1 MDAHGDALLT
11 IQDLHLEITRLG
23 HTVAVLNGVNL
34 QLRRG
39 EIVGLVGETG
49 SGKTLTAMSILRL
62 LPPGA
67 RLTQG
72 RILIDGE
79 DVVTAAAGQVQ
90 RLRGRSVGVI
100 FQQPRASL
108 NPTRP
113 VVEQVADRFVDLLG
127 LARAEAMDRSL
138 ELLGRVGLPQPNVRG
153 RQYPHQ
159 LSGGMCQ
166 RVMVA
171 TAIAAGP
178 QLLLADEPTTGLD
191 VTLQAQILDLL
202 TELAQQSQMA
212 VLLITHDLAMVAQ
225 ACRRVLVMYAGEVVE
240 EGPTDQVLRRPRHPY
255 TQGLVQAIASL
266 EAGQRPLAIPGVVPR
281 FQAPPRSCPF
291 ATRCP
296 QVFERCRQERPVLQ
310 AVSSAA
316 VHQVAC
322 HRVGQEEAAC
332 ST

>member
-1 MDAHGDALLT
+1 
-11 IQDLHLEITRLG
+11 
-23 HTVAVLNGVNL
+23 
-34 QLRRG
+34 
-39 EIVGLVGETG
+39 
-49 SGKTLTAMSILRL
+49 
-62 LPPGA
+62 
-67 RLTQG
+67 
-72 RILIDGE
+72 
-79 DVVTAAAGQVQ
+79 
-90 RLRGRSVGVI
+90 
-100 FQQPRASL
+100 
-108 NPTRP
+108 
-113 VVEQVADRFVDLLG
+113 
-127 LARAEAMDRSL
+127 
-138 ELLGRVGLPQPNVRG
+138 
-153 RQYPHQ
+153 
-159 LSGGMCQ
+159 MCQ

-171 TAIAAGP
+171 MAIAAGP

-240 EGPTDQVLRRPRHPY
+240 AGPTDEVLRRPRHPY

-266 EAGQRPLAIPGVVPR
+266 EAGQRPQAIPGVVPR

-310 AVSSAA
+310 AVSTAPP
-316 VHQVAC
+316 HQVAC